1 MSPSPMPLALMSP
14 RTDRSHLSC
23 HPPKRKMSLIWG
35 GSPLLQTAIIERAG
49 QSNLRWNRED
59 EDFRRSMVWER
70 GGGYLD
76 GIEDET

>member
-1 MSPSPMPLALMSP
+1 MPLALMSP

-35 GSPLLQTAIIERAG
+35 GSAPLQAAIIERLG
-49 QSNLRWNRED
+49 QSNLRQNRKD
-59 EDFRRSMVWER
+59 EEKGARMIWER
-70 GGGYLD
+70 GRGYLD